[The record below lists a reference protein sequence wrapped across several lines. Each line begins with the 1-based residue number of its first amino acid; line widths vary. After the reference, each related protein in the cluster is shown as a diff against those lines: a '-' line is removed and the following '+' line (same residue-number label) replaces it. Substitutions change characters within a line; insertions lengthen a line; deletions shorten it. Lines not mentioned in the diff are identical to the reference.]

1 MGEIRENVKQNLGY
15 FLSLRD
21 MSQKELAMKLG
32 VSQSAVT
39 NWIKG
44 KNSPD
49 IEMVALICQHLHISV
64 AELFGMTGDETYSDR
79 ERVLVAQYRNKP
91 DMRRAVDILLE
102 IEGRA
107 AP

>member
-1 MGEIRENVKQNLGY
+1 
-15 FLSLRD
+15 
-21 MSQKELAMKLG
+21 
-32 VSQSAVT
+32 
-39 NWIKG
+39 
-44 KNSPD
+44 
-49 IEMVALICQHLHISV
+49 
-64 AELFGMTGDETYSDR
+64 MTGDGTYCER